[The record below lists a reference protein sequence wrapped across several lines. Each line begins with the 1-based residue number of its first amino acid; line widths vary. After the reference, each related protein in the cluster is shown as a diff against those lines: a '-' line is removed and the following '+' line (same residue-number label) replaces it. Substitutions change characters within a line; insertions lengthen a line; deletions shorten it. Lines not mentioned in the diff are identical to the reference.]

1 MHINHLMFI
10 VILLIINVN
19 GIMINNENG
28 AILIK
33 KKWSEKYE
41 SS

>member
-1 MHINHLMFI
+1 MFI
-10 VILLIINVN
+10 IISLTIN
-19 GIMINNENG
+19 IKHKMKNNENG

>member
-1 MHINHLMFI
+1 MLLTINI
-10 VILLIINVN
+10 N

-41 SS
+41 ST